1 MSLARERN
9 SVNNMDENGM
19 SLVGHL
25 TELRRSLIISI
36 AAILVCS
43 LGSYVF
49 SETIMEVLTRPVDR
63 LVFLSPVE
71 AFISHIKVSF
81 FIGFLIAL
89 PIIVY
94 QTWRFVLPALNQNEK
109 KSIHILVPMSVLLF
123 FVGLV
128 FSFVLVVPVGIR
140 FLLGYSTEN
149 IEAMISL
156 GNYIT
161 FVMSMTLPFGI
172 VFQLPL
178 FQVVLIRLGIVT
190 VQRMVSLRKY
200 VVVGAFIVGAILTP
214 PDVIS
219 QVMLAV
225 PLLALYELGLIVGRI
240 VTPRKDKEE

>member
-1 MSLARERN
+1 MN
-9 SVNNMDENGM
+9 SMDEKGM

-25 TELRRSLIISI
+25 TELRRSLIISL

-49 SETIMEVLTRPVDR
+49 SEAIMELLTRPVDR

-71 AFISHIKVSF
+71 AFLSHIKVSL

-94 QTWRFVLPALNQNEK
+94 QTWRFILPALNQNEK
-109 KSIHILVPMSVLLF
+109 KSIHVLVPMSLVLF
-123 FVGLV
+123 FVGLA
-128 FSFVLVVPVGIR
+128 FSFILVVPVGIR
-140 FLLGYSTEN
+140 FLLGYSTEG

-161 FVMSMTLPFGI
+161 FVMTMTLPFGI

-178 FQVVLIRLGIVT
+178 IQVVLIRLRIVT
-190 VQRMVSLRKY
+190 VQRLASLRKY
-200 VVVGAFIVGAILTP
+200 VVVGAFILSAILTP
-214 PDVIS
+214 PDIVS

-225 PLLALYELGLIVGRI
+225 PLLFLYELGLIVSRI